1 MSYLSDFSLEM
12 DAGAAQGAVIV
23 GIDEVGRGPLAGPV
37 MAAAVHIPLAL
48 HTDPLLRDVN
58 DSKKL
63 SAAKRELIA
72 GALVGLVP
80 HGIGVAEVEEI
91 DRVNILQAT
100 YLAMAR
106 AAAALSSRLD
116 SAPDLYLID
125 GNRLPP
131 LPVPARA
138 VVKGDL
144 KSLSIAAASIIAKVH
159 RDTAMRVLAEAHPGY
174 GWERNAGYGTAEHL
188 AGIAAFGVTDHHR
201 RSFRPVREA
210 LFAGAGTP

>member
-1 MSYLSDFSLEM
+1 MSDFSLEM

-48 HTDPLLRDVN
+48 HTDPLLRDVT

>member
-37 MAAAVHIPLAL
+37 MAAAVHIPFAL
-48 HTDPLLRDVN
+48 HTDPLLKDVT

>member
-37 MAAAVHIPLAL
+37 MAAAVHIPFAL
-48 HTDPLLRDVN
+48 HTDPLLKDVT

-100 YLAMAR
+100 YLAMER

-210 LFAGAGTP
+210 LFAGASTP

>member
-37 MAAAVHIPLAL
+37 MAAAVHIPFAL
-48 HTDPLLRDVN
+48 HTDPLLKDVT

-100 YLAMAR
+100 YLAMER

>member
-1 MSYLSDFSLEM
+1 M

-48 HTDPLLRDVN
+48 HTDPLLRDVT

>member
-1 MSYLSDFSLEM
+1 MSDFSLEM

>member
-37 MAAAVHIPLAL
+37 MAAAVHIPFAL
-48 HTDPLLRDVN
+48 HADPLLKDVT

-91 DRVNILQAT
+91 DRINILQAT

-106 AAAALSSRLD
+106 AAAALSSSLD
-116 SAPDLYLID
+116 RAPDLYLID

-138 VVKGDL
+138 VVKGDM

-159 RDTAMRVLAEAHPGY
+159 RDNAMRVLAEAHPGY

-188 AGIAAFGVTDHHR
+188 AGIAALGVTDHHR

-210 LFAGAGTP
+210 LFAGTGTL

>member
-1 MSYLSDFSLEM
+1 MSDFSLEM

-37 MAAAVHIPLAL
+37 MAAAVHIPFAL
-48 HTDPLLRDVN
+48 HTDPLLKDVT

-100 YLAMAR
+100 YLAMER

-210 LFAGAGTP
+210 LFAGASTP

>member
-1 MSYLSDFSLEM
+1 MSDFSLEM

-37 MAAAVHIPLAL
+37 MAAAVHIPFAL
-48 HTDPLLRDVN
+48 HTDPLLKDVT

>member
-1 MSYLSDFSLEM
+1 MSDFSLEM

-37 MAAAVHIPLAL
+37 MAAAVHIPFAL
-48 HTDPLLRDVN
+48 HTDPLLKDVT

-100 YLAMAR
+100 YLAMER

>member
-1 MSYLSDFSLEM
+1 MSDFSLEIE
-12 DAGAAQGAVIV
+12 AGAEQGAVIV

-37 MAAAVHIPLAL
+37 MAAAVHIPFAL
-48 HTDPLLRDVN
+48 HADPLLRDVT

-72 GALVGLVP
+72 EALVDLVP
-80 HGIGVAEVEEI
+80 YGIGVAEVEEI
-91 DRVNILQAT
+91 DRINILQAT
-100 YLAMAR
+100 YVAMER
-106 AAAALSSRLD
+106 AATALSRHLD
-116 SAPDLYLID
+116 SEPGLYLID

-131 LPVPARA
+131 SPVPARA

-144 KSLSIAAASIIAKVH
+144 KSLSIAAASIIAKVQ
-159 RDTAMRVLAEAHPGY
+159 RDKVMRELAEVHPGY

-210 LFAGAGTP
+210 LLADVGTP

>member
-1 MSYLSDFSLEM
+1 MSDFSLEM

-37 MAAAVHIPLAL
+37 MAAAVHIPFAL
-48 HTDPLLRDVN
+48 HTDPLLKDVT

-63 SAAKRELIA
+63 NAAKRELIA

-100 YLAMAR
+100 YLAMER

>member
-1 MSYLSDFSLEM
+1 MSYLSDFSLEIE
-12 DAGAAQGAVIV
+12 AGADQGAVIV

-37 MAAAVHIPLAL
+37 MAAAVHIPFAL
-48 HTDPLLRDVN
+48 HNEPFFRDVT

-72 GALVGLVP
+72 EALVGRIP
-80 HGIGVAEVEEI
+80 YGIGVAEVEEI
-91 DRVNILQAT
+91 DRINILQAT
-100 YLAMAR
+100 YVAMGR
-106 AAAALSSRLD
+106 AAAALSQRLD
-116 SAPDLYLID
+116 KTPDLYLID

-131 LPVPARA
+131 VPVPARA

-159 RDTAMRVLAEAHPGY
+159 RDNAMCALAEVHPGY

-188 AGIAAFGVTDHHR
+188 AGIAAHGVTDHHR

-210 LFAGAGTP
+210 LLADGDTL

>member
-1 MSYLSDFSLEM
+1 MSYLPDFSLEIE
-12 DAGAAQGAVIV
+12 ACAEQGAVIV

-37 MAAAVHIPLAL
+37 TAAAVHIPFGF
-48 HTDPLLRDVN
+48 HTDPLFGTVT

-63 SAAKRELIA
+63 SAGKRKLIA
-72 GALVGLVP
+72 EALIGAVP
-80 HGIGVAEVEEI
+80 FGIGIAEVEEI
-91 DRVNILQAT
+91 DRINILQAT
-100 YLAMAR
+100 YVAMER
-106 AAAALSSRLD
+106 AAAALSQRLD
-116 SAPDLYLID
+116 KTPDLYLID

-131 LPVPARA
+131 VLDPAHA

-159 RDTAMRVLAEAHPGY
+159 RDRAMCVLAEAHPGY

-188 AGIAAFGVTDHHR
+188 AGIAAHGVTDHHR

-210 LFAGAGTP
+210 LLADGGTL

>member
-1 MSYLSDFSLEM
+1 MSYLSDFSLEV
-12 DAGAAQGAVIV
+12 DAGADQGAVIV

-37 MAAAVHIPLAL
+37 MAAAVHIPFAL
-48 HTDPLLRDVN
+48 HTDPLLRDVT

-63 SAAKRELIA
+63 NAAKRELIA

-80 HGIGVAEVEEI
+80 YGIGVAEVEEI
-91 DRVNILQAT
+91 DRINILQAT
-100 YLAMAR
+100 YVAMGR
-106 AAAALSSRLD
+106 AAAALSDCLD
-116 SAPDLYLID
+116 KEPDLYLID

-131 LPVPARA
+131 VPVPARA

-159 RDTAMRVLAEAHPGY
+159 RDNAMSALAEVHPGY

-188 AGIAAFGVTDHHR
+188 AGIAALGVTIHHR

-210 LFAGAGTP
+210 LLAGGGTL

>member
-1 MSYLSDFSLEM
+1 MSDFSLEV
-12 DAGAAQGAVIV
+12 DAGAKQGAVIV

-48 HTDPLLRDVN
+48 HSDPLMQDIT

-63 SAAKRELIA
+63 TIAKRKLISE
-72 GALVGLVP
+72 ALVSLVP
-80 HGIGVAEVEEI
+80 FGIGVAEVEEI
-91 DRVNILQAT
+91 DRINILQAT
-100 YLAMAR
+100 YAAMGR
-106 AAAALSSRLD
+106 AAAALCQSLD
-116 SAPDLYLID
+116 KTPDLYLID

-131 LPVPARA
+131 VPVPARA

-159 RDTAMRVLAEAHPGY
+159 RDTFMSTLAAAHPGY

-188 AGIAAFGVTDHHR
+188 AGIAAHGVTDHHR
-201 RSFRPVREA
+201 RSFRPVRDA
-210 LFAGAGTP
+210 LYVDGGTS

>member
-1 MSYLSDFSLEM
+1 MSDFSLEM

-37 MAAAVHIPLAL
+37 MAAAVHIPFAL
-48 HTDPLLRDVN
+48 HTDPLLKDVT

-106 AAAALSSRLD
+106 AAAALSERLER
-116 SAPDLYLID
+116 APDLYLID

>member
-1 MSYLSDFSLEM
+1 MSYLSDFGLEV
-12 DAGAAQGAVIV
+12 DAGAERGAVIV

-37 MAAAVHIPLAL
+37 MAAAVHIPFAL
-48 HTDPLLRDVN
+48 YSDPLMQDIT

-63 SAAKRELIA
+63 NVAKREVISE
-72 GALVGLVP
+72 ALVSLVP
-80 HGIGVAEVEEI
+80 FGIGVAEVEEI
-91 DRVNILQAT
+91 DRINILQAT
-100 YLAMAR
+100 HAAMGR
-106 AAAALSSRLD
+106 AAAALCHSLD
-116 SAPDLYLID
+116 KIPDLYLID

-131 LPVPARA
+131 VPVPARA

-159 RDTAMRVLAEAHPGY
+159 RDKFMSALAEAYPGY

-188 AGIAAFGVTDHHR
+188 AGIAAYGVTDHHR

-210 LFAGAGTP
+210 LFVDGGTS

>member
-37 MAAAVHIPLAL
+37 MAAAVHIPFAL
-48 HTDPLLRDVN
+48 HTDPLLKDVT

-63 SAAKRELIA
+63 NAAKRELIA

-100 YLAMAR
+100 YLAMER

>member
-1 MSYLSDFSLEM
+1 MPC
-12 DAGAAQGAVIV
+12 I
-23 GIDEVGRGPLAGPV
+23 
-37 MAAAVHIPLAL
+37 
-48 HTDPLLRDVN
+48 PLLRDVT

-131 LPVPARA
+131 PA
-138 VVKGDL
+138 
-144 KSLSIAAASIIAKVH
+144 
-159 RDTAMRVLAEAHPGY
+159 VLQ
-174 GWERNAGYGTAEHL
+174 AGPRSTFRRCRHT
-188 AGIAAFGVTDHHR
+188 VT
-201 RSFRPVREA
+201 
-210 LFAGAGTP
+210 

>member
-48 HTDPLLRDVN
+48 HTDPLLRDVT

>member
-1 MSYLSDFSLEM
+1 MSDFSLEM

-48 HTDPLLRDVN
+48 HTDPLLRDVT

-188 AGIAAFGVTDHHR
+188 AGIAAFGVTAVLQAGPRSTFR
-201 RSFRPVREA
+201 RCRHTV
-210 LFAGAGTP
+210 T

>member
-1 MSYLSDFSLEM
+1 MSDFSLEIE
-12 DAGAAQGAVIV
+12 AGADQGAVIV

-37 MAAAVHIPLAL
+37 MAAAVHIPFAM
-48 HTDPLLRDVN
+48 HNDPLFRGVT

-63 SAAKRELIA
+63 SAAKREMIA
-72 GALVGLVP
+72 EALVGLVP
-80 HGIGVAEVEEI
+80 YGIGVAEVEEI
-91 DRVNILQAT
+91 DRINILQAT
-100 YLAMAR
+100 SVAMER
-106 AAAALSSRLD
+106 AAAALSQRLD
-116 SAPDLYLID
+116 KTPDLYLID

-131 LPVPARA
+131 VPVPARA

-159 RDTAMRVLAEAHPGY
+159 RDNAMCALAEAHPGY

-210 LFAGAGTP
+210 LFADSGTP